1 MTSSRIA
8 ALSAIA
14 ATTLMFGSLAAS
26 ATCADSTGM
35 HADSRTSSA
44 TTVGFNGPATTGS
57 IRNRT
62 ASIRQTAGDSEANA
76 SSALGRS
83 QWTGSVQLFW

>member
-14 ATTLMFGSLAAS
+14 ATALMIGSLAAS

-35 HADSRTSSA
+35 HADAGAGSARHGA
-44 TTVGFNGPATTGS
+44 TTVGFSSPATTGS
-57 IRNRT
+57 IGNRT
-62 ASIRQTAGDSEANA
+62 ASIKANNSEA

>member
-14 ATTLMFGSLAAS
+14 ATALMTGSMVAS
-26 ATCADSTGM
+26 ATCTESTGV
-35 HADSRTSSA
+35 HTDSRASA
-44 TTVGFNGPATTGS
+44 TTVGFSGPATTGS
-57 IRNRT
+57 IGNRT
-62 ASIRQTAGDSEANA
+62 DSIKPKTVDSQAT

-83 QWTGSVQLFW
+83 QWTGSTQLFW